1 MDDAKILLV
10 DIDKEESINI
20 KLALKSYANVF
31 CVGGDELNE
40 KVLEIKPDLVM
51 IEITTSGSK
60 DKTTLFENHKMPV
73 IYIITNFKELNE
85 ETLIEP
91 YYYLIKPID
100 PVELNYV
107 VELALNKYHL
117 GTLSDESENYY
128 EAIFEHTGTA
138 TVVIDEDTII
148 SRVNPEFERLSGYSR
163 FEVEGKK
170 SWTDFVK
177 DEDIGRMKEYH
188 YLRRAD
194 PTAAP
199 LIYDFKFMDRNGD
212 VKNIH
217 LDISMIPGT
226 KKSVASLLDITELK
240 HAHMLLSNKES
251 ELSSIYNTISE
262 VIYSISVEENG
273 RYRFKSVNKAFL
285 KATGLEESQIIGKY
299 VDDVIPEPSLSAVLK
314 NYKKAI
320 KDKRMVKWE
329 EITDYPSGR
338 KYGDVTITP
347 LFDANGKCTKLVGTV
362 HDISQI
368 LEMQGELL
376 FKTTLLEAQLETTLD
391 GIMVV
396 DNDLDLILFNKR
408 FAEMWNI
415 PSDLLRN
422 GNTKK
427 IIDYIKGDLKNQD
440 MLMEKLEQL
449 IENREEKS
457 FNYIKFKDGR
467 IFESYSTP
475 LIDSEGKFDGRIWYF
490 RDITESKLAE
500 EKLIES
506 KNKYSALFDNAE
518 DGIFLMRE
526 YLFIECNNKVLEMFA
541 VTRDQII
548 GKSPIEFS
556 PEIQPNGEKSES
568 KAISLINKALNG
580 NPQHFEWEHIQYDGS
595 PFTVEVS
602 LNRLKIKDEYLIQA
616 IVRDF
621 TERKKSEDK
630 INKLYRLYATL
641 SQINQ
646 AVVRT
651 DDRSELFETICK
663 VCVDYGKFVMAWIG
677 LIDFETGNI
686 TPVQHYGYEDGYL
699 DKISLNI
706 KESPNFK
713 KPSIMA
719 VEEKK
724 FSILENI
731 ETDLNRNWRDEALK
745 RNYRSLVSI
754 PLKQKGDIIG
764 ILNIYS
770 STPNFFKEEEI
781 DLIKEMGLDI
791 SFALDSIETR
801 HDKKKVENAL
811 KESERSYRELVDY
824 SLVGVYKTN
833 LKGDVLFANDAMAK
847 LYKFKNVEE
856 MENASI
862 VKIYKSKEDR
872 SKFLSDLKKEGF
884 LRDYEMETVD
894 QNGEIVNVLI
904 SARLKGDTISGM
916 FMDITDRIVS
926 ETLLSNS
933 EKKYRKLYSSMNE
946 GAALH
951 RIIYDE
957 NNIPVDYEIIDA
969 NEAYEKILGIKKQD
983 IIGKTAKEVYHT
995 DEAPYLDIYSEVAK
1009 NGISNNFETY
1019 FEPMNKYFNISVFSP
1034 SPNTFAT
1041 VFEDITDR
1049 KKEENRTKKSLEEKE
1064 VLLREIHHRVKNNL
1078 QIIASLLNLQEC
1090 TENEKN
1096 VGDVL
1101 KESMGRVK
1109 TMATIHEKLYES
1121 PSLSDINFRNFT
1133 EKLVY
1138 DILYS
1143 YGISVGTINPH
1154 IDMEDISL
1162 NIDTAM
1168 PLGLIINELVTN
1180 SVKYAF
1186 PNKNGNINVKLE
1198 SLPEHMILTVSDDGI
1213 GMPQNITPEESET
1226 LGLKLVTNLVDQ
1238 LEGSFELVRDAGT
1251 EFRIIFNE
1259 IKYKKRM

>member
-1 MDDAKILLV
+1 MAEVKILLV
-10 DIDKEESINI
+10 DIDKEETMNI
-20 KLALKSYANVF
+20 KLALKSYSNVF
-31 CVGGDELNE
+31 CITSDELNDKLPEVTPDIVLIDPINIRSKSLTSTLE
-40 KVLEIKPDLVM
+40 KIKIP
-51 IEITTSGSK
+51 I
-60 DKTTLFENHKMPV
+60 
-73 IYIITNFKELNE
+73 IYLLSNFNE
-85 ETLIEP
+85 VNKQSIFEP
-91 YYYLIKPID
+91 YYYLIKPVD

-107 VELALNKYHL
+107 VKLSFNKYKIQA
-117 GTLSDESENYY
+117 GSENYY
-128 EAIFEHTGTA
+128 KAIFEQTGIA
-138 TVVIDEDTII
+138 TVIIDEDTII
-148 SRVNPEFERLSGYSR
+148 SKANPEFEILSGYSR
-163 FEVEGKK
+163 EELEGKK
-170 SWTDFVK
+170 SWADFVK
-177 DEDIGRMKEYH
+177 EEDLGRMKEYH

-199 LIYDFKFMDRNGD
+199 LIYDFKFIDRTGV

-217 LDISMIPGT
+217 LDIRMIPGT
-226 KKSVASLLDITELK
+226 KLSVASLLDITELK
-240 HAHMLLSNKES
+240 HAQILESNRES
-251 ELSSIYNTISE
+251 EFSSIYNTISE
-262 VIYSISVEENG
+262 VIYSVSVDENDK
-273 RYRFKSVNKAFL
+273 YRFLSVNQAFL
-285 KATGLEESQIIGKY
+285 DATGLEESQIVGKY
-299 VDDVIPEPSLSAVLK
+299 VEDVIPEPSLSMVLK

-320 KDKRMVKWE
+320 KERRMVQWE

-347 LFDANGKCTKLVGTV
+347 FCDTGRCTKLVGTV
-362 HDISQI
+362 HDISEI
-368 LEMQGELL
+368 MEMQGELL
-376 FKTTLLEAQLETTLD
+376 FKTTILEAQLESTLD

-396 DNDLDLILFNKR
+396 DMDMNLILYNKR
-408 FAEMWNI
+408 FLEMWNI
-415 PSDLLRN
+415 PMELLEN
-422 GNTKK
+422 NDTKK
-427 IIDYIKGDLKNQD
+427 IIDYIKQELKDKDSLKEN
-440 MLMEKLEQL
+440 MKNL
-449 IENREEKS
+449 IGNRDKKTFKNIE
-457 FNYIKFKDGR
+457 FNDGR
-467 IFESYSTP
+467 IFESYSSP
-475 LIDSEGKFDGRIWYF
+475 LIDSLGKFDGRIWYF
-490 RDITESKLAE
+490 RDITESKRAE
-500 EKLIES
+500 KELMDS

-518 DGIFLMRE
+518 DGIFLMRDN
-526 YLFIECNNKVLEMFA
+526 LFIECNNKVLEMYK
-541 VTRDQII
+541 VTREQII

-556 PEIQPNGEKSES
+556 PGIQPDGEKSES
-568 KAISLINKALNG
+568 KALSLIKKAYNG
-580 NPQHFEWEHIQYDGS
+580 KPQHFEWVHLTYDGT

-616 IVRDF
+616 IVRDV

-663 VCVDYGKFVMAWIG
+663 VCVDYGNFIMAWIG
-677 LIDFETGNI
+677 LIDYDTGDI
-686 TPVQHYGYEDGYL
+686 LPVEHYGFEDGYL

-706 KESPNFK
+706 KDSPNFK

-719 VEEKK
+719 VENKQ
-724 FSILENI
+724 FSICENI
-731 ETDLNRNWRDEALK
+731 ERDLNRNWRDEALK

-754 PLKQKGDIIG
+754 PLKKKGEIIG

-791 SFALDSIETR
+791 SFALDSMETR
-801 HDKKKVENAL
+801 KDKKEIEHAL

-833 LKGDVLFANDAMAK
+833 VNGDVLFANDAMAN
-847 LYKFKNVEE
+847 LYKFKDVSE
-856 MENASI
+856 MEKNKI
-862 VKIYKSKEDR
+862 TTIYKKKEDR
-872 SKFLSDLKKEGF
+872 LKFLNDLKNEGF

-894 QNGEIVNVLI
+894 QNGETVNVLV
-904 SARLKGDTISGM
+904 SARLKNDTISGM
-916 FMDITDRIVS
+916 FMDITDRKKS

-951 RIIYDE
+951 RLIYDK
-957 NNIPVDYEIIDA
+957 NDHPVDYEIIDA
-969 NEAYEKILGIKKQD
+969 NQAYEKILGIKKYQ
-983 IIGKTAKEVYHT
+983 IIGKTAKEVYNT
-995 DEAPYLDIYSEVAK
+995 EEAPYLDIYSEVAQK
-1009 NGISNNFETY
+1009 GTSTNFETY
-1019 FEPMNKYFNISVFSP
+1019 FEPMQKYFNISVFSP
-1034 SPNTFAT
+1034 APDTFAT
-1041 VFEDITDR
+1041 VFEDITIR
-1049 KKEENRTKKSLEEKE
+1049 KKEENLTKKSLEEKE

-1078 QIIASLLNLQEC
+1078 QIIASLLNLQES
-1090 TENEKN
+1090 TENQKN

-1121 PSLSDINFRNFT
+1121 PSLNDINFRNFT

-1143 YGISVGTINPH
+1143 YGIPIGTIKPH
-1154 IDMEDISL
+1154 IDMDDISL

-1186 PNKNGNINVKLE
+1186 PKKEGNINITLK
-1198 SLPEHMILTVSDDGI
+1198 SLPEHMVLIVSDDGI
-1213 GMPQNITPEESET
+1213 GMPKKITPEESDT

-1238 LEGSFELVRDAGT
+1238 LEGSFELKREGGT
-1251 EFRIIFNE
+1251 EFAITFKE